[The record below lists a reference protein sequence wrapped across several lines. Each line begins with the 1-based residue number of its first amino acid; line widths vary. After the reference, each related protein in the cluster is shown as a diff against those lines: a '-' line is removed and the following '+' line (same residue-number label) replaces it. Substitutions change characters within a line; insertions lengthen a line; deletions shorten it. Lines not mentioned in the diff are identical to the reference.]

1 MDLFLMQ
8 GFCLKFK
15 FIETMAH
22 HHNHSHGS
30 SAGNIKVAFFLNVS
44 FTIIE
49 IIGGFYTNSLAIM
62 SDAVH
67 DLGDSLSLGLSWY
80 FQKKATKKPSKDFSY
95 GYKRFSLLG
104 AIINSIVLI
113 IGAIFIIKEAI
124 PRIQHPEATD
134 AKGMMWLAILGIIV
148 NGAAVF
154 KLKKGT
160 SINERVVYLHLLE
173 DVLGWVAVFIASI
186 VMQFWELPILDPIL
200 SLLIAAFVLFNVYK
214 NIKESISIILQGVPS
229 GFSVDEI
236 KNALLTVSE
245 IEGIHDCHLW
255 TMDGEFNVL
264 TVHLVVA
271 DDTISWEQSKRIKQK
286 VRKLLH
292 DQFHLEHITLE
303 VEFADE
309 DCDYKD
315 CN

>member
-1 MDLFLMQ
+1 
-8 GFCLKFK
+8 
-15 FIETMAH
+15 MAH
-22 HHNHSHGS
+22 HHHSHGDS
-30 SAGNIKVAFFLNVS
+30 TGNIKVAFLLNLS

-80 FQKKATKKPSKDFSY
+80 FQKKSTKKPSKNYSY

-104 AIINSIVLI
+104 AIINSIVLV
-113 IGAIFIIKEAI
+113 IGAVFIIKEAI
-124 PRIQHPEATD
+124 PRILHPEATD

-186 VMQFWELPILDPIL
+186 VMQFWELPVLDPIL

-214 NIKESISIILQGVPS
+214 NIKESISIILQGVPR
-229 GFSVDEI
+229 GFSIDEI
-236 KNALLTVSE
+236 KKTLLTVSE

-264 TVHLVVA
+264 TVHLIVA
-271 DDTISWEQSKRIKQK
+271 DDTISREQSKIIKQK

-303 VEFADE
+303 MEFLTE